1 METKMKSEKQEK
13 HKKPEKLEEVKKEA
27 KEILDKFA
35 AALAKV
41 KESIPESFVE
51 RQQDRRGEGK
61 EGEVDKKFYEIFFMN
76 APKKEEDFILAEKK
90 KW

>member
-1 METKMKSEKQEK
+1 MEA
-13 HKKPEKLEEVKKEA
+13 EKLEEIKQKA
-27 KEILDKFA
+27 REILDKFA

-51 RQQDRRGEGK
+51 RAQDRREEGEGK
-61 EGEVDKKFYEIFFMN
+61 AADAEFREIVFMN
-76 APKKEEDFILAEKK
+76 APKKEGDFILAEKK